1 VPKESGFIPAEGEL
15 YFSTDGGTSY
25 ARLVQGFHGGAE
37 KYELQLPQLATARAR
52 IRLIV
57 IDGTTRHALTGDSQ
71 ADFTIGANV
80 GSAARIDFVSSEKV
94 VQNWSDS
101 AFQGAQSSG
110 SMRLVVNLRI
120 TNIGGEEIIN
130 PFLRVAEV
138 NRGNILLTR
147 DAKSTP
153 ANGANQSI
161 DVGSDNRLS
170 PGETVQARLVVGLV
184 SKKKFNLLVNLYGV
198 PASGDIAP
206 AAAVRVWNSKPK
218 NR

>member
-1 VPKESGFIPAEGEL
+1 
-15 YFSTDGGTSY
+15 
-25 ARLVQGFHGGAE
+25 
-37 KYELQLPQLATARAR
+37 
-52 IRLIV
+52 
-57 IDGTTRHALTGDSQ
+57 
-71 ADFTIGANV
+71 
-80 GSAARIDFVSSEKV
+80 
-94 VQNWSDS
+94 
-101 AFQGAQSSG
+101 
-110 SMRLVVNLRI
+110 MRLVVNLRI